1 MLGHGRGPRAESEAL
16 TMPIKSISEL
26 DIAGRRLFIRVDF
39 NVPLT
44 PAGGVADDTRI
55 RESLPT
61 IRYAVEKGARVVL
74 ASHLG
79 RPKGKPDPKFTMMPV
94 AERLAELL
102 GSEAE
107 VVLTDEPVGDGARK
121 VVSDLKAGKV
131 ALLENLRFSAAEE
144 ANDDSF
150 SKGLASYADVYVNDA
165 FGTAHRAHA
174 STVGI
179 TKHVAARGM
188 GLLMEREVKFLSK
201 LLGEVERPF
210 IAIVGGAKVSDKLGV
225 LENLL
230 GRVNQLLIG
239 GAMANTFLKARG
251 GRLGRS
257 LVEDDKL
264 ALARAFLK
272 KADEAGVDVLL
283 PRDAV
288 AGAGFK
294 ADSGKVVSASE
305 IPEDLAAL
313 DIGPETARG
322 FGDAISRARTIFWN
336 GPMGVFEAEPFAA
349 GTLAI
354 ARAVAGSSALS
365 VVGGGDSV
373 AALHRSG
380 LASKITHVS
389 TGGGASL
396 EFLEGKKLPGLA
408 ALEV

>member
-1 MLGHGRGPRAESEAL
+1 MS
-16 TMPIKSISEL
+16 IKTISEL

-61 IRYAVEKGARVVL
+61 IKLAIEKGARVVL

-79 RPKGKPDPKFTMMPV
+79 RPKGKPDPKYTLAPV
-94 AERLAELL
+94 GERLADLL
-102 GSEAE
+102 GAE
-107 VVLTDEPVGDGARK
+107 VLLTDEPVGDGARK
-121 VVSDLKAGKV
+121 VVADLKAGKV

-144 ANDDSF
+144 ANDDTF

-179 TKHVAARGM
+179 TKYVSSKGM
-188 GLLMEREVKFLSK
+188 GLLMEREVRFLGK
-201 LLGEVERPF
+201 LIGEVDRPF
-210 IAIVGGAKVSDKLGV
+210 VAIIGGAKVSDKIGV

-239 GAMANTFLKARG
+239 GAMANTFLKAKG

-257 LVEDDKL
+257 LVEDDRL
-264 ALARAFLK
+264 ALARSFLK

-283 PRDAV
+283 PRDAIAA
-288 AGAGFK
+288 AGIK
-294 ADSGKVVSASE
+294 SESGKVVSASD

-313 DIGPETARG
+313 DIGPETSRG
-322 FGDAISRARTIFWN
+322 FAD
-336 GPMGVFEAEPFAA
+336 
-349 GTLAI
+349 AI
-354 ARAVAGSSALS
+354 ARPEVAGAPW
-365 VVGGGDSV
+365 
-373 AALHRSG
+373 R
-380 LASKITHVS
+380 
-389 TGGGASL
+389 GASYL
-396 EFLEGKKLPGLA
+396 RLVK
-408 ALEV
+408 